1 MFGVFASRT
10 HEIIEFRECMIQSKI
25 SAEIARFILDFI
37 NENNISV
44 YDEKTLNGAFR
55 HIIVKYGMK
64 TGEVM
69 CVFVLGENGFEM
81 EEELVSL
88 LVSKFPCIKTVI
100 KNINMKNTNVI
111 LGEKSYEV
119 CMSGMRLCT

>member
-111 LGEKSYEV
+111 LGEKNVVLYGSRIH
-119 CMSGMRLCT
+119 SR